1 MNSYSGISNYN
12 CEFIG
17 VNVDSLDENKTI
29 KEQKLEMLEKIKK
42 HLPDIKI
49 EDINFYEDG
58 GYNG

>member
-17 VNVDSLDENKTI
+17 VNVDSLDENRTI

-42 HLPDIKI
+42 HFPDINI
-49 EDINFYEDG
+49 GNIYLYEDG
-58 GYNG
+58 GYRV